1 MTELGIL
8 NWGTK
13 LLCQDKL
20 KSQINTILKNSY
32 NICVYENINFNF
44 LILNKLY
51 TYTQII
57 NFNMYIYTP
66 RHKIFLIKETYN
78 LLKL

>member
-1 MTELGIL
+1 MAESGIL
-8 NWGTK
+8 SWRAK

-20 KSQINTILKNSY
+20 KSQIDATLKNPH

-51 TYTQII
+51 TYTNYQ
-57 NFNMYIYTP
+57 
-66 RHKIFLIKETYN
+66 L
-78 LLKL
+78 

>member
-1 MTELGIL
+1 M
-8 NWGTK
+8 
-13 LLCQDKL
+13 
-20 KSQINTILKNSY
+20 
-32 NICVYENINFNF
+32 CVYENINFNF

-66 RHKIFLIKETYN
+66 RHKIFFIKET
-78 LLKL
+78 

>member
-1 MTELGIL
+1 MAESGIL
-8 NWGTK
+8 SWRAK

-20 KSQINTILKNSY
+20 KSQIDATLKNPH

-51 TYTQII
+51 TYTQG
-57 NFNMYIYTP
+57 
-66 RHKIFLIKETYN
+66 
-78 LLKL
+78 